1 MDFAA
6 RHQFHMQIDS
16 SFYAESLQKFMKQ
29 RSVQRSDFFRRR
41 DQIVN
46 QIRPTGQ
53 VQRNHH
59 QAFIHRE
66 QKTPVTPDPGLVP
79 QGFGEGF
86 AQHQPHIFHRV
97 MGIHIQIPFRLDF
110 QVKFAVPGE
119 KFQHV
124 VHEPDPGRYAA
135 FPRPVGIQLDLDV
148 GLLALQLDGQG
159 AQLRVQNAALTA
171 KQKYFSQ
178 NTAHNQPHTSADI
191 FNYGI
196 AMNGGYCDF
205 DVRNRID
212 KGCRGCETHQTS
224 RILTFD
230 AQSKGR
236 IMPVLYIDDNDVKAS
251 HAATMGQPDAEQVF
265 YMQTRGLSRQ
275 DAMKLITI
283 GYLMPISKVIDDADL
298 NNLLKQEIETK
309 VSQCLM

>member
-1 MDFAA
+1 M
-6 RHQFHMQIDS
+6 
-16 SFYAESLQKFMKQ
+16 ETVK
-29 RSVQRSDFFRRR
+29 
-41 DQIVN
+41 
-46 QIRPTGQ
+46 RPTTVIINSDENGDAR
-53 VQRNHH
+53 VQYR
-59 QAFIHRE
+59 IE
-66 QKTPVTPDPGLVP
+66 GKTSLVVRI
-79 QGFGEGF
+79 EGK
-86 AQHQPHIFHRV
+86 QPL
-97 MGIHIQIPFRLDF
+97 QL
-110 QVKFAVPGE
+110 
-119 KFQHV
+119 
-124 VHEPDPGRYAA
+124 
-135 FPRPVGIQLDLDV
+135 QLDVEVGPRAVFTFLLINHNEAEVTLLDSYH
-148 GLLALQLDGQG
+148 LLDDSDSVIAYCQLNDQPLHCQSSYQLDGQG